1 MAPTRR
7 RILRLK
13 MLALLMC
20 LGVVVALQLGVTSP
34 ESPDIDEQK
43 TAKVKAAYLYNFIK
57 FVKWPEPKFS
67 DPKAPYVIC
76 IWGKDPFGSLL
87 DRTVNGKTV
96 SGRPIVIRRVISKSS
111 DTLVRSDCE
120 DCHVLFVSTS
130 ERQREEEIHA
140 LAMQLNIL
148 TVSDRYHF
156 APEGGMIGLL
166 LKKGKIIF
174 EVNYDVIKKADLKMS
189 SKLLKLARI
198 VTTQKR
204 RIPNAAPRESGPTR
218 LDREAK
224 GN

>member
-1 MAPTRR
+1 MATTRHG
-7 RILRLK
+7 IFRLK
-13 MLALLMC
+13 MLVPIMC
-20 LGVVVALQLGVTSP
+20 LGVVVTLQLGVTTP
-34 ESPDIDEQK
+34 ESHDIDEQK

-76 IWGKDPFGSLL
+76 ILGKDPFGALL

-96 SGRPIVIRRVISKSS
+96 SGRPIVIRRVIAKSS
-111 DTLVRSDCE
+111 DTLVRSNYE

-156 APEGGMIGLL
+156 APEGGMIGLF
-166 LKKGKIIF
+166 LKKGKINF

-189 SKLLKLARI
+189 SKLLKLAKI
-198 VTTQKR
+198 VTTHKR
-204 RIPNAAPRESGPTR
+204 RNPNAVSRVSRPTR